1 MRRPRRGSA
10 TDRARTAHVGVAF
23 MGRHV
28 NPAVVKL
35 APVDRRFLPEEPM
48 PESSPRVHPVIPA
61 ARIAMALAARALA
74 AAAIAAL
81 ALALPVPALA
91 HSGAP
96 PAAEKPSE
104 KAHEFKLE
112 KLTDRVFC
120 LYGRGG
126 NVGFLV
132 TDAGVVVVDDQYRE
146 VAEGIVVQIRSVTD
160 RPIRFMVNTHY
171 HGDHTGGNPVFI
183 KLAEIVAHN
192 TVRPRLLEYPE
203 TIRMTFPARVQAIE
217 TEIAGLK
224 DAADPYRLAL
234 EKDRDLLGLL
244 LKSAQAFSLEAAAP
258 PGITYEG
265 EVRLWLGDQEGDGLH
280 IAPGHTDGDSIVFF
294 RKEKVLHMGDLFFNG
309 LYPFIDALA
318 GGSGRGYVRNLERIL
333 PPPAPRHE
341 GAPGPRPRDRRGHA
355 AAVPLLHVRPRRR
368 GREGRHGRPIEGGCR
383 P

>member
-1 MRRPRRGSA
+1 MPIPSLRSLS
-10 TDRARTAHVGVAF
+10 
-23 MGRHV
+23 MI
-28 NPAVVKL
+28 PAVQV
-35 APVDRRFLPEEPM
+35 ATAFL
-48 PESSPRVHPVIPA
+48 
-61 ARIAMALAARALA
+61 ARALA
-74 AAAIAAL
+74 ASALVAPALPASALATL

-91 HSGAP
+91 HAGAP
-96 PAAEKPSE
+96 PAAEEPPE
-104 KAHEFKLE
+104 KAPEFRLE

-146 VAEGIVVQIRSVTD
+146 VAEGIVGQIRTVTD
-160 RPIRFMVNTHY
+160 RPIRFLVNTHY

-203 TIRMTFPARVQAIE
+203 TIKKTFPARVQAIE
-217 TEIAGLK
+217 AEIAGLK

-234 EKDRDLLGLL
+234 EKDKDLLGFM
-244 LKSAQAFSLEAAAP
+244 LKSARAFSLEAAAP

-265 EVRLWLGDQEGDGLH
+265 EVRLWLADQEVDVLH

-333 PPPAPRHE
+333 ALVPPDTKVI
-341 GAPGPRPRDRRGHA
+341 PGHGPVTDVATLRRFRSFMSDLVGEVEKAVRDGRSKA
-355 AAVPLLHVRPRRR
+355 DAVRTIRMDQYPEIKPGFRTLGNDVAVIYDEVKA
-368 GREGRHGRPIEGGCR
+368 GR
-383 P
+383 